1 MPLSLFYRKGD
12 YMTLNDVKTYLRID
26 YDEEDDFLSEL
37 LIVSEEYINSCVG
50 TRYKSDEKAI
60 KLADLLQKKL
70 IYDMYEKRGTEI
82 ANNTKKDTIVTTIL
96 DKLSN
101 YSVEE

>member
-1 MPLSLFYRKGD
+1 
-12 YMTLNDVKTYLRID
+12 MTLEEIKAYLRID
-26 YDEEDDFLSEL
+26 YEDDDDILSEL

-50 TRYKSDEKAI
+50 IGYKNDEKAM
-60 KLADLLQKKL
+60 KLANLLQKKL

-82 ANNTKKDTIVTTIL
+82 ANNTKKDTIVITIL

-101 YSVEE
+101 YSEVE

>member
-1 MPLSLFYRKGD
+1 
-12 YMTLNDVKTYLRID
+12 MTLNDVKTYLRID

-50 TRYKSDEKAI
+50 TGYKSDEKAI

-82 ANNTKKDTIVTTIL
+82 ANNTKKIL
-96 DKLSN
+96 
-101 YSVEE
+101 